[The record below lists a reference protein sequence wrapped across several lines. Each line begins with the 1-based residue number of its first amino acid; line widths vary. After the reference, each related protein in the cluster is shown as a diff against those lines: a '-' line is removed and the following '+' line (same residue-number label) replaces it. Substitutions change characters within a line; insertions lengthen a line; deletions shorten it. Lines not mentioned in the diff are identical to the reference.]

1 MSKSRNFVL
10 TKFLKEE
17 GLSGENESVPRA
29 ELTPEY
35 AEGWLKKLFEKT
47 GAVYVVGQL
56 ECCPDTKRLHIQA
69 CCNFKEPVRCS
80 KLKKYDADMHIE
92 AVKRD
97 NGANE
102 YCMKTETRVAGPWE
116 FGVKP
121 VRRNSKTDWEEVWTK
136 AAAGKLDE
144 IPASVRVIHYS
155 KLKAIAKDHMKFAD
169 KDHLRGLWIFGDAGA
184 GKSRWVREHC
194 PAADLYPKLCNKW
207 WDGYT
212 GQRYVVMDD
221 FGPQH
226 VVLTQQLKIWA
237 DRYGCI
243 LETKGGAVAD
253 NYEWFI
259 ITSQYQ
265 PVEIFKDPKDLEA
278 INRRFKIFNI
288 KFIGDWDFGKA
299 SVGSSVEEKV

>member
-1 MSKSRNFVL
+1 MRHYNKIIMATCRNFVL
-10 TKFLKEE
+10 TKFRE
-17 GLSGENESVPRA
+17 GLDAESA
-29 ELTPEY
+29 E
-35 AEGWLKKLFEKT
+35 AWLKGLYEAV
-47 GAVYVVGQL
+47 GAAYAVGQL
-56 ECCPDTKRLHIQA
+56 ECCPGTERLHVQA
-69 CCNFKEPVRCS
+69 FLNFKKPVRPS
-80 KLKKYDADMHIE
+80 KIKKADGDVHIE
-92 AVKRD
+92 AIKRD
-97 NGANE
+97 NGAKD
-102 YCMKTETRVAGPWE
+102 YCMKEETRVAGPWS

-121 VRRNSKTDWEEVWTK
+121 YRANNKADWKEVW
-136 AAAGKLDE
+136 ANACAGNLE
-144 IPASVRVIHYS
+144 AIPESIRVIHYN
-155 KLKAIAKDHMKFAD
+155 KLKAIAKDHMKFTD

-194 PAADLYPKLCNKW
+194 PAAELYPKLCNKW

-212 GQRYVVMDD
+212 GQKFVVMDD

-226 VVLTQQLKIWA
+226 VVLAQQLKIWA

-265 PVEIFKDPKDLEA
+265 PIEIFKDQRDLEA

-288 KFIGDWDFGKA
+288 KFIGDWDFNRD
-299 SVGSSVEEKV
+299 SVGDEK

>member
-1 MSKSRNFVL
+1 MTSRNFVL
-10 TKFLKEE
+10 TKFHEKLD
-17 GLSGENESVPRA
+17 
-29 ELTPEY
+29 PEM
-35 AEGWLKKLFEKT
+35 AEGWLKKLYTAT
-47 GAVYVVGQL
+47 GAAYAVGQL
-56 ECCPDTKRLHIQA
+56 ECCPETKRLHVQA
-69 CCNFKEPVRCS
+69 FLNFKKPVRASCI
-80 KLKKYDADMHIE
+80 KKADGDVHIQS
-92 AVKRD
+92 VSRN
-97 NGANE
+97 NGADD
-102 YCMKTETRVAGPWE
+102 YCMKEETRIAGPWE

-121 VRRNSKTDWEEVWTK
+121 FRANKKTDWDQVWAK
-136 AAAGKLDE
+136 ASEGKLDE

-169 KDHLRGLWIFGDAGA
+169 KDHLRGIWIYGEAGA

-194 PAADLYPKLCNKW
+194 PADELYPKLCNKW

-226 VVLTQQLKIWA
+226 AVLTQQLKIWA

-265 PVEIFKDPKDLEA
+265 PDEIFKDPKDLEA
-278 INRRFKIFNI
+278 INRRFTLIDI
-288 KFIGDWDFGKA
+288 EFIGDWVFDGNKIVKRD
-299 SVGSSVEEKV
+299 S